1 MFEMSENT
9 IENNELEALGMLLEE
24 EVLEIGVQDDY
35 ADKIAVEYIEKLAS
49 AKNDKNS
56 VLYKA
61 SKIKELYRKSDLH
74 KSINHVINKIEPLRV
89 AIMREK
95 LALKQAVAEGN
106 KQLVDE
112 STKAV
117 AKNKLEKSKLEQ
129 KLSMLMGSVK
139 NLQLAS

>member
-1 MFEMSENT
+1 MSENT
-9 IENNELEALGMLLEE
+9 IKNNKLEELGAILEE

-56 VLYKA
+56 VLYKS
-61 SKIKELYRKSDLH
+61 SKVKERYRKSDLH
-74 KSINHVINKIEPLRV
+74 KSINYIINKIEPLRV

-106 KQLVDE
+106 KQLADD

-117 AKNKLEKSKLEQ
+117 AKNKSEKSKLEQ
-129 KLSMLMGSVK
+129 KLSALMDSVNK
-139 NLQLAS
+139 LQLAS